1 VIQKTSRK
9 NVTSTVLILTCICLR
24 DGGSIC
30 QGRDTFLNASLR
42 ILNAPLH
49 KRQFYN
55 SITTHQ
61 YKRFIRH
68 QHESYN
74 LGGYYAHPLLLIDA
88 HPPLGINETTKTYT
102 WSDVI
107 PLREELV
114 CVFSS
119 FMSFCW
125 TPWMEKSQLTQKNC
139 TKTEK
144 KKRNTCTLEKS

>member
-1 VIQKTSRK
+1 MLKKAQAVIQKTSRK

-74 LGGYYAHPLLLIDA
+74 LGGYYAHPLLLIHA
-88 HPPLGINETTKTYT
+88 HPLLGINETTKTYT
-102 WSDVI
+102 WSDVV
-107 PLREELV
+107 PLTLRHRIKSHLLFAGIIRSSP
-114 CVFSS
+114 FS
-119 FMSFCW
+119 
-125 TPWMEKSQLTQKNC
+125 L
-139 TKTEK
+139 
-144 KKRNTCTLEKS
+144 R